1 MNIRFAEHRSYIK
14 KDIKLLNSKLS
25 HIRKLMNE
33 LNRKVVSM
41 HGWEEKKTREEIVN
55 LANTYVLIKDKKEK
69 LLGV

>member
-33 LNRKVVSM
+33 LNRKVVMM